1 MIGIKIN
8 TMGGHEIGSCD
19 TITSINPWRN
29 FHMEA
34 ALLIASA
41 MRSLIS
47 SLSPT
52 IFNAEASRAI
62 TFEGLFEVE
71 SDNTVFSAELTVSL
85 EISVTGAMFAVAAAP
100 SSVANQEVRVRHSEV
115 ACVCHLILLR

>member
-8 TMGGHEIGSCD
+8 TIGDHEISSCD
-19 TITSINPWRN
+19 TITSISPWRN

-52 IFNAEASRAI
+52 ILNAEARRAV
-62 TFEGLFEVE
+62 TF
-71 SDNTVFSAELTVSL
+71 
-85 EISVTGAMFAVAAAP
+85 
-100 SSVANQEVRVRHSEV
+100 
-115 ACVCHLILLR
+115 